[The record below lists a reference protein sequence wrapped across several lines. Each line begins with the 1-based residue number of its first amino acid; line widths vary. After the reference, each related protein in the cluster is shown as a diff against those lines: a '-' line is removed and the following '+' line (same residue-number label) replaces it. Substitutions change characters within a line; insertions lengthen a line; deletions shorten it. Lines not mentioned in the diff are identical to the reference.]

1 MKKMSSIKKNS
12 KKKSNWFL
20 EKNVHWYSY
29 IIHRNLPLLVAKKTL
44 INLLADLLFVI
55 LILIY
60 IYKSFSGF
68 LQNVQIQLR
77 MESGILREWGKA
89 FELVGVFAPACV
101 LFRRP
106 GALFSKW
113 RYYSGRSSWNPFLRW
128 HLQTSTGAGYEMLS
142 SQSDEMGRCSI
153 MTRSSNHHVHRH
165 TSLYLESGKIW
176 PLVHKIAFSSEL
188 WKGFCS

>member
-101 LFRRP
+101 VFHRLATWCSFLQVKVQWKVILKP
-106 GALFSKW
+106 ISK
-113 RYYSGRSSWNPFLRW
+113 L
-128 HLQTSTGAGYEMLS
+128 A
-142 SQSDEMGRCSI
+142 
-153 MTRSSNHHVHRH
+153 SSNFNRSWIRNAVVTEWWDGAIMQHNDQVFKSSRPS
-165 TSLYLESGKIW
+165 SLYLESGKIW